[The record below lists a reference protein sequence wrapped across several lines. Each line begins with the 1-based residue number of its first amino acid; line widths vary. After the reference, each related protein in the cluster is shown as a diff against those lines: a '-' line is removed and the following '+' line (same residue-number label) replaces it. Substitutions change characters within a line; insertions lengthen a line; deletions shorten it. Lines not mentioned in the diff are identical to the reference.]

1 MNWFGNAMKIS
12 GLALR
17 VVGKIVKKIMIF
29 GGLFLWFGVG
39 LLFFVIELKI
49 FNHPTD
55 VRKLLEQNNPDYR
68 PDYALHKL
76 ALDVANDYLLNYLSH
91 DKASMPKNN
100 IRIECEIYSVV
111 DPNVLGAVC
120 NLLKD
125 CKFIVVINFEINNQG
140 ELIREI
146 TGYSDYQN
154 SSCN

>member
-49 FNHPTD
+49 FNHSTD

-76 ALDVANDYLLNYLSH
+76 AIDVANDYLLSYLVRDS
-91 DKASMPKNN
+91 KSMPKNN
-100 IRIECEIYSVV
+100 IRIECEIYSEN
-111 DPNVLGAVC
+111 DPSILGAAC
-120 NLLKD
+120 NLFKD
-125 CKFIVVINFEINNQG
+125 CKFIVVIFFKINNQG
-140 ELIREI
+140 ELMNEI
-146 TGYSDYQN
+146 TRFDEYEN
-154 SSCN
+154 SRCK